1 MADFT
6 AKDVQSLRKATG
18 VGIMDAKRALVEN
31 DGDAEKAATWLREKG
46 LSKAAER
53 SDRENTQGAV
63 TIAREGNTAAL
74 VELNSETD
82 FVAKSPEFNALL
94 EKLAAAVVKDGDGA
108 IAAHQDEI
116 DDLRITLKENIAVGQ
131 VIRFEAPDDAVLD
144 TYVHKPAGWG
154 VNAVMVELQG
164 GDPNVDVE
172 ALAHEIAL
180 HMAFTKPTYLSR
192 DDVPA
197 ERVEEERKVLEAI
210 TRNEGKPEAA
220 LPKIVEGRLPG
231 FFKETVLLEQDSV
244 QDNKVSIAQLLGD
257 AKITRFAQVV
267 IGR

>member
-1 MADFT
+1 MADFS
-6 AKDVQSLRKATG
+6 AKDVQALRKATG
-18 VGIMDAKRALVEN
+18 VGMMDAKRALVEN
-31 DGDAEKAATWLREKG
+31 DGDLDKAATWLREKG

-53 SDRENTQGAV
+53 SDRANTQGAV
-63 TIAREGNTAAL
+63 TIARQGNIAAL

-94 EKLAAAVVKDGDGA
+94 EALAAAVVADGDGA

-131 VIRFEAPDDAVLD
+131 VIRFEVPEGAVLD

-164 GDPNVDVE
+164 GDTPRDVA

-197 ERVEEERKVLEAI
+197 ERVAEERQVLEAI

-220 LPKIVEGRLPG
+220 MPKIVEGRLKG
-231 FFKETVLLEQDSV
+231 FFKEQVLLEQDSV
-244 QDNKVSIAQLLGD
+244 QDSKVSIAQLLGD
-257 AKITRFAQVV
+257 ATISRFAQVV

>member
-1 MADFT
+1 MADIS
-6 AKDVQSLRKATG
+6 AKEVQALRKATG
-18 VGIMDAKRALVEN
+18 VGMMDAKRALVEN
-31 DGDAEKAATWLREKG
+31 DGDFERAVTWLREKG

-53 SDRENTQGAV
+53 SDRANTQGAV
-63 TIAREGNTAAL
+63 TIARSGNTAAL

-94 EKLAAAVVKDGDGA
+94 EKLAGAVVADGEGA
-108 IAAHQDEI
+108 IAAHQDEV

-131 VIRFEAPDDAVLD
+131 VVRFEAPEGGVLD

-164 GDPNVDVE
+164 GDDT
-172 ALAHEIAL
+172 LAREVSL
-180 HMAFTKPTYLSR
+180 HLAFTKPTYLAR

-197 ERVEEERKVLEAI
+197 ERVAEERQVLEAI
-210 TRNEGKPEAA
+210 SRNEGKPEAA
-220 LPKIVEGRLPG
+220 LPKIIEGRLTG
-231 FFKETVLLEQDSV
+231 FFKEHVLLEQDFV
-244 QDNKVSIAQLLGD
+244 KDNKVSIAKLLGD
-257 AKITRFAQVV
+257 ARITRFAQVV